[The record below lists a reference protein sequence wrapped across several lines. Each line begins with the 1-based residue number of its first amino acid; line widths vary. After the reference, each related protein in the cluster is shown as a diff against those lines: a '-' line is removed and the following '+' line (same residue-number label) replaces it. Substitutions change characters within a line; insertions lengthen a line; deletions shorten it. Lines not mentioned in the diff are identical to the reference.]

1 MAKVR
6 PSAETVLGPDRHSP
20 IRNAFIRRSTH
31 VIERLAERADV
42 ATLVEAMAAP
52 TDFGTLTRILADVGS
67 IRTAVAEL
75 DPEALD
81 LADEIAHREELVQLA
96 GGMLSA
102 EEAGQL
108 LHIGRQAVD
117 KRRRNKTLLAIR
129 QAGDWLYPRAQFHQH
144 EVIPGL
150 TEIVKGFAASGPWVT
165 LEFIVT
171 GDTTLDGLT
180 PGEALLRGGELYER
194 VITLVRGQE
203 VGEGF
208 A

>member
-1 MAKVR
+1 
-6 PSAETVLGPDRHSP
+6 
-20 IRNAFIRRSTH
+20 
-31 VIERLAERADV
+31 V

-52 TDFGTLTRILADVGS
+52 TDFGALTRILADVGS

-117 KRRRNKTLLAIR
+117 KRRSNKTLLAIR